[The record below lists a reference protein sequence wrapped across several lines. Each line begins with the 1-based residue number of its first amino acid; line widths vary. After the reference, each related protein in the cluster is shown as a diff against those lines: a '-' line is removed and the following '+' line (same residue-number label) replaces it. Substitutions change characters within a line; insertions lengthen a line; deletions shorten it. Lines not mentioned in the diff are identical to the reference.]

1 MKIFITVLSGFLGG
15 HIAKNLIVQGH
26 EVSGCDNLIGG
37 YIENVPEDAEFY
49 QVDAIYLNQMKK
61 MTKNVDVIIHTACT
75 AYEGLSVFSPYLV
88 GQNTYQI
95 SMSTFTA
102 AADNGIQKLL
112 TVQAWQGMAIKKKLL
127 LPRTWS
133 HYPKTLME

>member
-1 MKIFITVLSGFLGG
+1 
-15 HIAKNLIVQGH
+15 
-26 EVSGCDNLIGG
+26 
-37 YIENVPEDAEFY
+37 
-49 QVDAIYLNQMKK
+49 MKK
-61 MTKNVDVIIHTACT
+61 MTKGVDVIIHTACT

-112 TVQAWQGMAIKKKLL
+112 TVQVWLDMAIKKKHHLQK
-127 LPRTWS
+127 TWS
-133 HYPKTLME
+133 LSQRSLWYYKTCFRRDTKSFK